1 MFGLMIYNRLK
12 TYLKSYSSMY
22 RSKKYDENVTSNRIS
37 SQCGSVSPL
46 APVVWQKFLLAAMT
60 KKYAVKKKICLG
72 HPNPKIGTE
81 IE

>member
-1 MFGLMIYNRLK
+1 
-12 TYLKSYSSMY
+12 MY

-60 KKYAVKKKICLG
+60 KKYAVKKKYA
-72 HPNPKIGTE
+72 
-81 IE
+81 

>member
-22 RSKKYDENVTSNRIS
+22 RSKKYDENVTSNRIL

-60 KKYAVKKKICLG
+60 KKYAGKKKYA
-72 HPNPKIGTE
+72 
-81 IE
+81 

>member
-1 MFGLMIYNRLK
+1 
-12 TYLKSYSSMY
+12 MY

-46 APVVWQKFLLAAMT
+46 TPAVWQKFLLAAMT
-60 KKYAVKKKICLG
+60 KKICSKEKICLG